1 MDEILKKVIN
11 WAESQE
17 SIRSLILTSSR
28 AGASKTDEFSD
39 YDIMVLTDNA
49 ELYLTSDEWLK
60 TIDNLWVYQKE
71 QFTHGEYV
79 IPTRLTIFQGG
90 TKVDFSFWKTEILKY
105 FIKNGFSETD
115 DLNRGYQVLLDKDDL
130 AKDLPKPSI
139 KIFKIPKPDKD
150 DFLTTVHDFWFE
162 FLGVAKYLKRGDLF
176 FAKKID
182 NGIVKDLFLRM
193 IIWNVQAKNNWAKET
208 PLHTDG
214 KKLQSWAGNEIFE
227 QLGRTYSG
235 FNLEDSWKSLFA
247 SIEFFRKLSTETCH
261 LLGYKYP
268 EQVDKNISEYIE
280 AIYKK

>member
-1 MDEILKKVIN
+1 MDEILKKVIT

-17 SIRSLILTSSR
+17 PIRALILTSSR

-39 YDIMVLTDNA
+39 YDIMVLTDNS

-60 TIDNLWVYQKE
+60 TIDNVWVYQKE
-71 QFTHGEYV
+71 QFMHDESV
-79 IPTRLTIFQGG
+79 ISTRLTIFQGG
-90 TKVDFSFWKTEILKY
+90 IKVDFSFWKTGILKN

-115 DLNRGYQVLLDKDDL
+115 DLNRGYQVLLDKDGL
-130 AKDLPKPSI
+130 TKDLPKPSI
-139 KIFKIPKPDKD
+139 KFFKIPKPDND
-150 DFLTTVHDFWFE
+150 EFLTTVHDFWFE

-193 IIWNVQAKNNWAKET
+193 IIWNVLAKNNWAKET

-214 KKLQSWAGNEIFE
+214 KKIQSWAGNEIFE
-227 QLGRTYSG
+227 QLSKIYSG
-235 FNLEDSWKSLFA
+235 FNPEDSWNSLFA
-247 SIEFFRKLSTETCH
+247 SIDFFRKLSIETCQ

-268 EQVDKNISEYIE
+268 EQVDKNVSGYIE
-280 AIYKK
+280 AIYRK

>member
-1 MDEILKKVIN
+1 MDEILKKVVS

-39 YDIMVLTDNA
+39 YDVMVLTDNA
-49 ELYLTSDEWLK
+49 EPYLISDEWLK
-60 TIDNLWVYQKE
+60 TIDNVWVYQKE
-71 QFTHGEYV
+71 QFMHDESV

-90 TKVDFSFWKTEILKY
+90 TKVDFSFWKTEILKN

-115 DLNRGYQVLLDKDDL
+115 DLNRGYQVLLDKDGL
-130 AKDLPKPSI
+130 TKDLPKPSI
-139 KIFKIPKPDKD
+139 KFFQIPKPDKD
-150 DFLTTVHDFWFE
+150 EFLTTVHDFWFE

-176 FAKKID
+176 FAKKIN

-214 KKLQSWAGNEIFE
+214 KKLQLWAGNEMFE
-227 QLGRTYSG
+227 QLGKTYSG

-247 SIEFFRKLSTETCH
+247 SIDFFRKLSTETCQ

-268 EQVDKNISEYIE
+268 EEVDKNISGYIE
-280 AIYKK
+280 AMYRK